1 MRALRPWP
9 AVIPLAAFLATPVQA
24 AESMTGRWAQDAAA
38 CSAAAAKAPL
48 IVSDTAL
55 RWGDDVCRIG
65 AQYRT
70 GDTLHLEA
78 FCFGD
83 RGKRT
88 IPISLRL
95 AGDRI
100 VVTWNRVSRGE
111 LRRCPVKR
119 GTE

>member
-1 MRALRPWP
+1 MSAFRLWPVVLALGT
-9 AVIPLAAFLATPVQA
+9 AVTAPIQA

-38 CSAAAAKAPL
+38 CSVAAAKAPL

-83 RGKRT
+83 RGERT

-100 VVTWNRVSRGE
+100 VVTWNRVVRGK
-111 LRRCPVKR
+111 LRRCR
-119 GTE
+119 